1 MTILNLKETSFQ
13 NGKFK
18 ARVDLLIDEK
28 VDKANLPSSVTFHD
42 KEYPLDAGSTIVTP
56 GGDVVIRGEQGW
68 GDWL

>member
-1 MTILNLKETSFQ
+1 MTILNLKETKFQ

-28 VDKANLPSSVTFHD
+28 ITASELPDSVTLHD
-42 KEYPLDAGSTIVTP
+42 KEYPLDAGSTVITP
-56 GGDVVIRGEQGW
+56 AGDVIIRGEQGW